1 MRISAYNMSRF
12 CFFGFLGMRIV
23 KKIIRGG
30 EEFEKKEFHNREVSL
45 NILVLFTSARSKK
58 IEKVAN

>member
-1 MRISAYNMSRF
+1 
-12 CFFGFLGMRIV
+12 MRIV

-45 NILVLFTSARSKK
+45 NILVLFTSALSKK